1 MRLWFNTTQSE
12 PPSPLP
18 HDNAITLSEAF
29 YREIDSHRIPVER
42 EVVAALAHAPGVL
55 DFYIWLVWKSW
66 TVIGTPA
73 GFRSWDPAAFRT
85 SSEPQITASTATSA
99 ARSIPGSV
107 TSRHSGPNAPSDYQ
121 KTAPCS
127 P

>member
-1 MRLWFNTTQSE
+1 MRLWFNTAQSE
-12 PPSPLP
+12 PASPVP

-29 YREIDSHRIPVER
+29 YREINAHRIPVER

-73 GFRSWDPAAFRT
+73 LIPLLGPGGLQNQLGTADYCLDRYFRRKINSWLHYLKAF
-85 SSEPQITASTATSA
+85 
-99 ARSIPGSV
+99 
-107 TSRHSGPNAPSDYQ
+107 
-121 KTAPCS
+121 
-127 P
+127 